1 MRKLIFAGIITILA
15 VITWTCYL
23 EHDTKKFI
31 EKLSQ
36 EPLPKQQVNSTAKDS
51 DAIETSVDGV
61 AKTEQAGLENTL
73 SFSPEDTPEDVGQST
88 DAGTG
93 SKVGVLDPE
102 QTPEGTGISPELK
115 KVFSEYHNLYK
126 ESEELSLVLGPLI
139 TRSVELSQR
148 LTVIG
153 QELSAVIGQELSA
166 ARDEATRRKVR
177 AEWAA
182 IDKWIEEEGPGIF
195 KLQDEA
201 SHLASERLRI
211 INAYGFETE
220 KDFLRAHRKDYE
232 TWVSDESLTPLSIF
246 RR

>member
-1 MRKLIFAGIITILA
+1 MRKLVVTCIISVL
-15 VITWTCYL
+15 VIIAWIGYL
-23 EHDTKKFI
+23 KYDTRKFI
-31 EKLSQ
+31 EELSS
-36 EPLPKQQVNSTAKDS
+36 EPLPKQQVNSTVKDS
-51 DAIETSVDGV
+51 TETSVDGV

-73 SFSPEDTPEDVGQST
+73 SFSPEDTPEDVGQSNDS

-93 SKVGVLDPE
+93 SIMGVLDPE

-126 ESEELSLVLGPLI
+126 KSEELSYVLGPLI
-139 TRSVELSQR
+139 IRSVEMSQR
-148 LTVIG
+148 LT
-153 QELSAVIGQELSA
+153 VIGQELSA
-166 ARDEATRRKVR
+166 ARDEATRRKIR

-182 IDKWIEEEGPGIF
+182 INKLIEEDGPGTF
-195 KLQDEA
+195 KLQFKLEDEA

-211 INAYGFETE
+211 INEYGFETE
-220 KDFLRAHRKDYE
+220 KDFLKAHRNDYE

>member
-1 MRKLIFAGIITILA
+1 MRKLIFTGVISVLVIIAWIG
-15 VITWTCYL
+15 YL
-23 EHDTKKFI
+23 KYNTKKFI
-31 EKLSQ
+31 EEWSS
-36 EPLPKQQVNSTAKDS
+36 EPLPKQQVNSTVKDS
-51 DAIETSVDGV
+51 TETSVDGV

-73 SFSPEDTPEDVGQST
+73 SFSPEDTPEDVGQSNDS

-93 SKVGVLDPE
+93 SIMGVLDPE

-126 ESEELSLVLGPLI
+126 ESEELSYVLGPLI
-139 TRSVELSQR
+139 IRSVEMSQR
-148 LTVIG
+148 LT
-153 QELSAVIGQELSA
+153 VIGQELSA
-166 ARDEATRRKVR
+166 ARDEATKRKIR

-182 IDKWIEEEGPGIF
+182 INKLIEEDESGTFKLQF

-201 SHLASERLRI
+201 RQLASERLRI

-220 KDFLRAHRKDYE
+220 KDFLKAHRNDYE

>member
-15 VITWTCYL
+15 VIGWISYL
-23 EHDTKKFI
+23 RYDTKKFI
-31 EKLSQ
+31 EELPLD
-36 EPLPKQQVNSTAKDS
+36 PLPKQQVNSTAKDS

-139 TRSVELSQR
+139 IRSVEMSQR
-148 LTVIG
+148 LT
-153 QELSAVIGQELSA
+153 VIGQELSA
-166 ARDEATRRKVR
+166 ARDEATKRKIR

-182 IDKWIEEEGPGIF
+182 INKLIEEDGSGTFKLQF